1 MKTLYA
7 VLGVAPDVDQ
17 TELEDAFLRLK
28 VRYPQSK
35 LDSDENSR
43 IQFQGIN
50 QAFATLSNPDSRK
63 LYDRRLAKAGVRTA
77 TSTRDDFDEPSG
89 WFSMRNI
96 VVVGII
102 ALLISGMWFYHSR
115 EKARMEQELIERALR
130 IAEDEKKREAELRA
144 AEEARRQQQ
153 FAAGQERQAEMR
165 ERQLRA
171 EAAQSGRESSNQSAS
186 LQRQQ
191 MNEQRQQLMEQQQ
204 RERQAQADK
213 QRAAM
218 EAERRIAN
226 EKQQL
231 RSICMQR
238 YNRPDC

>member
-7 VLGVAPDVDQ
+7 VLGVEPGVGA

-28 VRYPQSK
+28 VRYPQAK
-35 LDSDENSR
+35 LDSDENAR
-43 IQFQGIN
+43 IQFQGIS
-50 QAFATLSNPDSRK
+50 QAYNVLSNPDSRK
-63 LYDRRLAKAGVRTA
+63 LYDRRLANVGVRTVTA
-77 TSTRDDFDEPSG
+77 TGNEFDEPAG
-89 WFSMRNI
+89 WLSTRNLI
-96 VVVGII
+96 VVGII

-115 EKARMEQELIERALR
+115 EKARMEQEILERTLR
-130 IAEDEKKREAELRA
+130 LAEEDKKREAELRQ

-153 FAAGQERQAEMR
+153 FSANQERQAEMR
-165 ERQLRA
+165 ERQLRN
-171 EAAQSGRESSNQSAS
+171 EAAQSGRESSSISAN

-191 MNEQRQQLMEQQQ
+191 LAEQRQQENDRLRRENQEQMT
-204 RERQAQADK
+204 K
-213 QRAAM
+213 QRAAQ
-218 EAERRIAN
+218 EAERRLYN